1 MAGPQF
7 LELLIVV
14 RIYGGELAK
23 YNKLLYDEL
32 YNNNKGE
39 KWVI

>member
-14 RIYGGELAK
+14 RIYGGELDK
-23 YNKLLYDEL
+23 YRYIL
-32 YNNNKGE
+32 YNNLYKRNRLE
-39 KWVI
+39 